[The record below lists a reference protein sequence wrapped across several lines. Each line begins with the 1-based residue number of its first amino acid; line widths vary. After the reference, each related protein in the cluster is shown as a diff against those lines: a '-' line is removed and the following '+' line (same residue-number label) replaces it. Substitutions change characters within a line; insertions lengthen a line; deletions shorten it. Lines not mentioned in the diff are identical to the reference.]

1 MGYRFCGLLHFND
14 FCVRL
19 FYQHKTKCVDEK
31 DTQQKCRTKVRFM
44 TENLDTA
51 RFSAIFISAIE
62 MGHENT
68 KNLKSIYK
76 TEDFR
81 NLNPYMPTS

>member
-1 MGYRFCGLLHFND
+1 MA
-14 FCVRL
+14 
-19 FYQHKTKCVDEK
+19 
-31 DTQQKCRTKVRFM
+31 
-44 TENLDTA
+44 ENLDTA
-51 RFSAIFISAIE
+51 GFSAIFISVIE

-81 NLNPYMPTS
+81 NLNPSVSCHKLLTEIHQPLVKPNKIFMSSS

>member
-1 MGYRFCGLLHFND
+1 MA
-14 FCVRL
+14 
-19 FYQHKTKCVDEK
+19 
-31 DTQQKCRTKVRFM
+31 
-44 TENLDTA
+44 ENLDTA

-76 TEDFR
+76 TDRLF
-81 NLNPYMPTS
+81 LDKTAWP

>member
-1 MGYRFCGLLHFND
+1 MSLFFNL
-14 FCVRL
+14 R
-19 FYQHKTKCVDEK
+19 
-31 DTQQKCRTKVRFM
+31 
-44 TENLDTA
+44 NL
-51 RFSAIFISAIE
+51 SYLIE

-81 NLNPYMPTS
+81 NLNPYMQTPWDWHHYVW

>member
-1 MGYRFCGLLHFND
+1 MAE
-14 FCVRL
+14 
-19 FYQHKTKCVDEK
+19 T
-31 DTQQKCRTKVRFM
+31 
-44 TENLDTA
+44 LDTA

-68 KNLKSIYK
+68 KNSKSIYK

-81 NLNPYMPTS
+81 NLNPYMPTSWDWHHYVW

>member
-1 MGYRFCGLLHFND
+1 MA
-14 FCVRL
+14 
-19 FYQHKTKCVDEK
+19 
-31 DTQQKCRTKVRFM
+31 
-44 TENLDTA
+44 ENLDTA

-81 NLNPYMPTS
+81 NLNPYMPTSWDWHHYVW

>member
-1 MGYRFCGLLHFND
+1 MA
-14 FCVRL
+14 
-19 FYQHKTKCVDEK
+19 
-31 DTQQKCRTKVRFM
+31 
-44 TENLDTA
+44 ENLDTA

-81 NLNPYMPTS
+81 NLNKLYPAEWTLIV

>member
-1 MGYRFCGLLHFND
+1 MA
-14 FCVRL
+14 
-19 FYQHKTKCVDEK
+19 
-31 DTQQKCRTKVRFM
+31 
-44 TENLDTA
+44 ENLDTA
-51 RFSAIFISAIE
+51 RFSAIFISVIE

-81 NLNPYMPTS
+81 NLNPHMS

>member
-1 MGYRFCGLLHFND
+1 MA
-14 FCVRL
+14 
-19 FYQHKTKCVDEK
+19 
-31 DTQQKCRTKVRFM
+31 
-44 TENLDTA
+44 ENLDTA
-51 RFSAIFISAIE
+51 RFAAIFISAIE

-81 NLNPYMPTS
+81 NLNPHMSWTHGISTIAFGSLPPFGMGFDFLMCDEAVLYEFGYGLFK

>member
-1 MGYRFCGLLHFND
+1 MAESL
-14 FCVRL
+14 V
-19 FYQHKTKCVDEK
+19 
-31 DTQQKCRTKVRFM
+31 M
-44 TENLDTA
+44 P

-76 TEDFR
+76 R
-81 NLNPYMPTS
+81 KISKI